1 MYHLEPTLPP
11 FNRLLNLSISEGDC
25 MPYLMINGTSGEV
38 YTSTILDRD
47 GHLNLRQNGWCNLT
61 IKVCSMFYISLLK
74 WQSFQCTA
82 KHIYIH
88 VLLHVL
94 FSSFKIGMVSES
106 YCEFIVLGLHIYK
119 PSKLQYKI
127 KLILLKKG
135 SK

>member
-1 MYHLEPTLPP
+1 
-11 FNRLLNLSISEGDC
+11 

-47 GHLNLRQNGWCNLT
+47 GHLKLRQNGWCNVT
-61 IKVCSMFYISLLK
+61 IKVCSMFYTLPLK
-74 WQSFQCTA
+74 IA
-82 KHIYIH
+82 KFPVHCRAYIH